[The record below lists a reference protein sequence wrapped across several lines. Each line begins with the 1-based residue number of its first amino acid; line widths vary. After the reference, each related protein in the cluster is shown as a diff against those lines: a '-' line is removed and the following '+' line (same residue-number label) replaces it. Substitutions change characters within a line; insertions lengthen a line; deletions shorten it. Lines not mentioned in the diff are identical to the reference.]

1 MKQLLLPF
9 LLLSLSVVLPMSSA
23 EAYCIEPS
31 VYATA
36 PLAPYSYSKPSAPYC
51 LSGYSY
57 TRKHTCNQ
65 WEIDSYIDEVNDYIR
80 KLNDY
85 ADEARSF
92 ANSAIAFANEA
103 ADYAKCEADDVKS
116 EFE

>member
-1 MKQLLLPF
+1 MKRPLLPVLLLT
-9 LLLSLSVVLPMSSA
+9 LWVVLPLSNA
-23 EAYCIEPS
+23 EAYCSEPS
-31 VYATA
+31 MYETTPSA
-36 PLAPYSYSKPSAPYC
+36 PSSYSKPSAPYC

-116 EFE
+116 EFK